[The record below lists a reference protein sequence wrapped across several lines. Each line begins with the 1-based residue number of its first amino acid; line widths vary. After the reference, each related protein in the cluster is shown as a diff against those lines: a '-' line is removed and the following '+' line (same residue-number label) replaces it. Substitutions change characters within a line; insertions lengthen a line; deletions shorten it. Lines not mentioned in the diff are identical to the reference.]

1 MYLLS
6 YFRTHAEALHY
17 ALSDDGLTWHA
28 LNENRPVLVGEV
40 GSKTLRDPY
49 VFQALDGG
57 YHLLATDGWS
67 STAIVHATSNDL
79 LRWGPQK
86 LVPVMNSVAHTRN
99 CWAPEC
105 FYDVEAAVYR
115 LIWSSTV
122 VPANQDD
129 LVGHRIWSSVTRD
142 FRHFSP
148 PQLFFD
154 PGYNVIDATIRRFDD
169 RYILAFKDERGVNQH
184 GTAWKAI
191 RVAESREASGPWSDV
206 SDLITPALTEGPSL
220 YRNGKVLLMLY
231 DHFLDGHFGIAQS
244 EDGRTWRTC
253 EDPVTFPEGV
263 RHAAVLEIDDNLGQQ
278 LRSFWNKRDSG
289 AFRSHD

>member
-6 YFRTHAEALHY
+6 YFRTQAEALHY
-17 ALSDDGLTWHA
+17 ALSEDGLTWRT
-28 LNENRPVLVGEV
+28 LNGNRPVLLGEV

-49 VFQALDGG
+49 VFQDQDGR

-67 STAIVHATSNDL
+67 STAIIHATSNDL
-79 LRWGPQK
+79 IRWSPQR
-86 LVPVMNSVAHTRN
+86 LIPVMHSVAQARN

-105 FYDVEAAVYR
+105 FYDAEAAVYR

-122 VPANQDD
+122 APAEQVDQ
-129 LVGHRIWSSVTRD
+129 VGHRIWSSSTHD
-142 FRHFSP
+142 FHDFTP
-148 PQLFFD
+148 PQRFFD

-191 RVAESREASGPWSDV
+191 RVAESRGAGGPWANV

-220 YRNGKVLLMLY
+220 YCNGSSLLMLY
-231 DHFLDGHFGIAQS
+231 DHFMDGHFGIARS
-244 EDGRTWRTC
+244 EDGHSWRII
-253 EDPVTFPEGV
+253 EEPVAFPEGV
-263 RHAAVLEIDDNLGQQ
+263 RHAAVLEVDDDLGAQ
-278 LRSFWNKRDSG
+278 LQAYWNEGGG
-289 AFRSHD
+289 AF